1 MMDPGILV
9 NIVHCARERGFI
21 AAAEGDRARYWRE
34 LATVRRC
41 YGFTSA
47 ADDFDQLA
55 VEATA
60 PGTVSIYTAR

>member
-1 MMDPGILV
+1 MNADIRA

-34 LATVRRC
+34 LASVRRVL
-41 YGFTSA
+41 GFTSA

-55 VEATA
+55 EDC
-60 PGTVSIYTAR
+60 AR

>member
-1 MMDPGILV
+1 MTPAILA
-9 NIVHCARERGFI
+9 NITHCARERGFI

-34 LATVRRC
+34 LAAVRRL

-55 VEATA
+55 VEA
-60 PGTVSIYTAR
+60 SR

>member
-1 MMDPGILV
+1 MTPAILA
-9 NIVHCARERGFI
+9 NLTHCARERGFI

-34 LATVRRC
+34 LSSVRRL

-55 VEATA
+55 VEA
-60 PGTVSIYTAR
+60 SR

>member
-1 MMDPGILV
+1 MTPAILV

-34 LATVRRC
+34 LAVVRRL

-47 ADDFDQLA
+47 ADDFDHLA
-55 VEATA
+55 VEASA
-60 PGTVSIYTAR
+60 PGPVSIYTAR

>member
-1 MMDPGILV
+1 MSPAILANV
-9 NIVHCARERGFI
+9 THCARQRGFI

-55 VEATA
+55 VEA
-60 PGTVSIYTAR
+60 SR